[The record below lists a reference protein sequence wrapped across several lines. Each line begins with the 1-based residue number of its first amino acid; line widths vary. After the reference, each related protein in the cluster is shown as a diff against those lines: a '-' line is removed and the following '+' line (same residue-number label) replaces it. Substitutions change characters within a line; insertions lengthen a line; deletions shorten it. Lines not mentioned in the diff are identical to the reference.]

1 MSIFA
6 AIEDRERQHYSS
18 QALTGLQRLPSEY
31 FSDDEDENIGATS
44 TPASR
49 TAGANGI
56 RSRAPFSN
64 SPAVN
69 QSRMPTPPSS
79 LGRRTRSEFE
89 LAEWSPANKVHLME
103 YATSIGAEY
112 GVPVEERDH
121 LIAASL
127 LPTHKLVLVTY
138 AKMLGGNRENL
149 DRDLQAYCVSAE
161 FKEHVIGRLRSV
173 LLDPKLSSYKEGLL
187 TRLLR
192 HIRLNPAVYRIP
204 SGMRESITSLIFSR
218 AVSKA
223 LTNAR
228 SELKRKMIDYWSKKK
243 DIYTLVKHLSWNS
256 TQEMSDAVWA
266 RFAWLQLKL
275 VDYREHVENG
285 QKDDD
290 KFWNSID
297 DELKSRREMYTDLPL
312 EDERLSRISF
322 IFEESLATHQTL
334 CPPVKKFRSA
344 TAHQIP
350 AWQKEISRVVDEME
364 QYTQSELANEEPQD
378 DEEQN

>member
-1 MSIFA
+1 
-6 AIEDRERQHYSS
+6 
-18 QALTGLQRLPSEY
+18 
-31 FSDDEDENIGATS
+31 
-44 TPASR
+44 
-49 TAGANGI
+49 
-56 RSRAPFSN
+56 
-64 SPAVN
+64 
-69 QSRMPTPPSS
+69 MPTPPSS

-127 LPTHKLVLVTY
+127 
-138 AKMLGGNRENL
+138 
-149 DRDLQAYCVSAE
+149 
-161 FKEHVIGRLRSV
+161 EHVIGRLRSV

-187 TRLLR
+187 TRLLKPLAAP
-192 HIRLNPAVYRIP
+192 HTTEPCCLRIP

-312 EDERLSRISF
+312 EDERLSRISLV
-322 IFEESLATHQTL
+322 SCHAPDTL
-334 CPPVKKFRSA
+334 PPVKKFRSA